1 MAAEPNLRPDKEV
14 CEVKKITGI
23 SIAAVCA
30 ALLIPIQAKADLF
43 GADLGFLAQLVQQGI
58 QAARQATQAYNQI
71 REYAAF
77 IQHPGSIQNAI
88 SRVTMDAGA
97 AIRRASNGSDSEA
110 LARLDQTI
118 QATQGAIQEAVYA
131 SGKMNAANAAS
142 LSELILRQ
150 AEMVNRRDQLNRS
163 LQTQGRIDELN
174 NDGAG
179 DLGDVSDTL
188 RGRILK

>member
-1 MAAEPNLRPDKEV
+1 M
-14 CEVKKITGI
+14 KKVTGI
-23 SIAAVCA
+23 SIAAVGA

-58 QAARQATQAYNQI
+58 QAARQATEAYNQV

-97 AIRRASNGSDSEA
+97 AMRAVSNGSDSQA
-110 LARLDQTI
+110 LARLNQTI
-118 QATQGAIQEAVYA
+118 QASQSAIQEAVYA
-131 SGKMNAANAAS
+131 SGNMNATNAAE
-142 LSELILRQ
+142 LSELVLRQ
-150 AEMVNRRDQLNRS
+150 ADAVNRRDQLNRS
-163 LQTQGRIDELN
+163 LQTQQRIDELN
-174 NDGAG
+174 NEGVG

-188 RGRILK
+188 KGRILK